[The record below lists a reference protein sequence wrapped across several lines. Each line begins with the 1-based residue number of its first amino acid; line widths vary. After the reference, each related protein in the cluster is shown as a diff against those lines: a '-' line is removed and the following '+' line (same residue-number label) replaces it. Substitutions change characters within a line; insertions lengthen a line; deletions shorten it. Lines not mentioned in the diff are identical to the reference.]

1 MNAIAVGYGQCVP
14 DVCDGHHKED
24 VSEEVLSPSSTR
36 IAHLSTYAL
45 WL

>member
-1 MNAIAVGYGQCVP
+1 MNAIAGGYGQCVP

-36 IAHLSTYAL
+36 GAKE
-45 WL
+45 